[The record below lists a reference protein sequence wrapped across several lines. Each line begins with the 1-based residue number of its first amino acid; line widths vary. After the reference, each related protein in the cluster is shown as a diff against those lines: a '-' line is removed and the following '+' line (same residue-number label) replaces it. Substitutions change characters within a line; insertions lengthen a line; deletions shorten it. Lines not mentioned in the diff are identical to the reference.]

1 MNEQMGGGA
10 KFLIGVG
17 LGLVFIGV
25 FWALGGKLPPIGRL
39 PGDISVEKQNFKFY
53 FPLTSSLLFSALFS
67 LLMLVMSWFRN
78 R

>member
-1 MNEQMGGGA
+1 MTGGA

-17 LGLVFIGV
+17 LGLVFVGL
-25 FWALGGKLPPIGRL
+25 FWAFGGKLLPLGRL

-53 FPLTSSLLFSALFS
+53 FPLTSSLIISALFS